1 MGRYVLSCRQ
11 IRRNIDMLEILSPAG
26 SPEAVVAA
34 VQNGADAVYLGFG
47 DFNARRNAK
56 NFTEEE
62 FRSAAEYCRIRGVKV
77 YVTLNTLLSDREIP
91 AALETARTAVRYGAD
106 ALIVQDIGL
115 IQALRHALPGT
126 ELHGSTQMSVH
137 SLEGVKMCAAMGLSR
152 VCLARELDGD
162 EIAEI
167 CRLSPIELEVFGH
180 GALCMCYSGQCYMS
194 SVIGRRSGNRGL
206 CAQPCRQPYDTGAHS
221 SQYPLSLKD
230 NCLIHWLDELES
242 MGVTCLKLEGR
253 MRRPEYSA
261 IVTGIYSR
269 AVREHALPSEETLR
283 LLRSAFSRQ
292 GFTDGYYTGRKGPDM
307 FGVRTEEDKSETVV
321 YSTAR
326 KNYLNGE
333 YQRVPVR
340 FVARIREGRPAELA
354 AADDRGHTAVTI
366 GQKPEKAFHRE
377 LTDVQLQTQLHKTGG
392 TPFVCMGVKSQIDSG
407 LSMAVA
413 SINEMRRAVLVDLL
427 QQRRELPAVEEGTF
441 TPTPSVPNRRDH
453 AVITLSFLKAS
464 QISPEIA
471 DLKPAAVYLPA
482 EEYSESSGIL
492 SLLAEDPD
500 IRLGVILPRIMHD
513 REREECSRL
522 LEHARAIGAS
532 EALVGNIGH
541 LLFAREHGLAL
552 RGDYGLNIFNSESLM
567 VLKELGL
574 SSATLSFELR
584 LQQIRDISKCIDT
597 EIIAY
602 GRLPLM
608 ITENC
613 IVKNAYGVCR
623 CDSFSGI
630 RDKTGASFPVV
641 RAFGCRNEILNSQK
655 LFLADR
661 LADVDAAGIA
671 AARLCFTTENPA
683 ECVGVVRRYMGLEAS
698 DPAGFTRGLYYRG
711 VE

>member
-1 MGRYVLSCRQ
+1 
-11 IRRNIDMLEILSPAG
+11 MLEILSPAG
-26 SPEAVVAA
+26 SPEAVIAA

-47 DFNARRNAK
+47 DFNARRNAR

-77 YVTLNTLLSDREIP
+77 FVTMNTLLSDREIP
-91 AALETARTAVRYGAD
+91 AALETARTAVRCGAD

-115 IQALRHALPGT
+115 VQALRRALPGT

-152 VCLARELDGD
+152 VCISRELDRD

-167 CRLSPIELEVFGH
+167 CRLSPIEIEVFGH

-206 CAQPCRQPYDTGAHS
+206 CAQPCRQPYDTGTHS

-230 NCLIHWLDELES
+230 NCLIRWLDELES
-242 MGVTCLKLEGR
+242 MGVACLKLEGR

-261 IVTGIYSR
+261 IVTGIYSQ
-269 AVREHALPSEETLR
+269 AVRDHALPSEESLR

-307 FGVRTEEDKSETVV
+307 FGVRTEEDKGEPVV

-340 FVARIREGRPAELA
+340 FIARIREGRPAELA
-354 AADDRGHTAVTI
+354 AVDDRGHTAVTT

-377 LTDVQLQTQLHKTGG
+377 LTEVQLQTQLHKTGG
-392 TPFVCMGVKSQIDSG
+392 TPFVCVGVKSQIDGG

-413 SINEMRRAVLVDLL
+413 SINEMRRTVLIDLL
-427 QQRRELPAVEEGTF
+427 QQRRELPAPEEGTF
-441 TPTPSVPNRRDH
+441 TPAPVIRNRTEGLRLS
-453 AVITLSFLKAS
+453 LSFRKSS
-464 QISPEIA
+464 QISTEIVS
-471 DLKPAAVYLPA
+471 LKPDVVYLPA
-482 EEYSESSGIL
+482 EEYSEPSTVI

-500 IRLGVILPRIMHD
+500 VRLGVILPRIMHD
-513 REREECSRL
+513 KERDDCSRL
-522 LEHARAIGAS
+522 LQSARELGAT

-541 LLFAREHGLAL
+541 LLFAREHGLTL
-552 RGDYGLNIFNSESLM
+552 RGDYGLNVFNSESLQ

-613 IVKNAYGVCR
+613 VVKNAFGVCR

-630 RDKTGASFPVV
+630 RDKTGATFPVV

-661 LADVDAAGIA
+661 LEDVEPTGVRGM
-671 AARLCFTTENPA
+671 RLSFTTENSA
-683 ECVGVVRRYMGLEAS
+683 ECLTVVRRYMGLESS
-698 DPAGFTRGLYYRG
+698 DPTGFTRGLYYRG

>member
-1 MGRYVLSCRQ
+1 
-11 IRRNIDMLEILSPAG
+11 MLEILSPAG

-34 VQNGADAVYLGFG
+34 VQNGADAIYMCFG
-47 DFNARRNAK
+47 DYNARRNAK

-62 FRSAAEYCRIRGVKV
+62 FRNAAEYCRIRGVKV
-77 YVTLNTLLSDREIP
+77 FVTLNTLVSDREIP
-91 AALETARTAVRYGAD
+91 AALETARTAIRCGAD
-106 ALIVQDIGL
+106 ALIVQDLGL
-115 IQALRHALPGT
+115 VQALRQALPGA

-152 VCLARELDGD
+152 VCLARELNRD

-167 CRLSPIELEVFGH
+167 CRQSPIEVEVFGH

-194 SVIGRRSGNRGL
+194 AVIGRRSGNRGL

-230 NCLIHWLDELES
+230 NCLIRYLEELEA

-269 AVREHALPSEETLR
+269 AAREHSLPSAETLR

-292 GFTDGYYTGRKGPDM
+292 GFTDGYYTGNRGPDM
-307 FGVRTEEDKSETVV
+307 FGVRTEEDKGEPVV

-340 FVARIREGRPAELA
+340 FVARIREGHPAELA
-354 AADDRGHTAVTI
+354 AIDDRGHTAVVT

-377 LTDVQLQTQLHKTGG
+377 LTEVQLQTQLHKTGG
-392 TPFVCMGVKSQIDSG
+392 TPFVCMGVKSQIESG

-413 SINEMRRAVLVDLL
+413 SLNEMRRSVLVDLL
-427 QQRRELPAVEEGTF
+427 QQRREFSPAEEGSF
-441 TPTPSVPNRRDH
+441 TPVPSVPNRAGH
-453 AVITLSFLKAS
+453 AQLTLSFLKSS
-464 QISPEIA
+464 QISPEIVA
-471 DLKPAAVYLPA
+471 LKPAAVFLPA
-482 EEYSESSGIL
+482 EEFAEPSAIL
-492 SLLAEDPD
+492 SLLKEDPD
-500 IRLGVILPRIMHD
+500 IRLGVVLPRILHD
-513 REREECSRL
+513 PELEKCSGL
-522 LEHARAIGAS
+522 LVRARGAGAE
-532 EALVGNIGH
+532 EALVGNIGQI
-541 LLFAREHGLAL
+541 LFAREHGFSV
-552 RGDYGLNIFNSESLM
+552 RGDYGLNVFNSETLF

-574 SSATLSFELR
+574 RSATLSFELR

-613 IVKNAYGVCR
+613 VVKNAYGVCR

-630 RDKTGASFPVV
+630 RDKTGAVFPVV

-661 LADVDAAGIA
+661 LADVDAAGIRT
-671 AARLCFTTENPA
+671 ARLAFTTENPE
-683 ECVGVVRRYMGLEAS
+683 ECLSVVRRYMGLDDS
-698 DPAGFTRGLYYRG
+698 DPAEFTRGLYYRG